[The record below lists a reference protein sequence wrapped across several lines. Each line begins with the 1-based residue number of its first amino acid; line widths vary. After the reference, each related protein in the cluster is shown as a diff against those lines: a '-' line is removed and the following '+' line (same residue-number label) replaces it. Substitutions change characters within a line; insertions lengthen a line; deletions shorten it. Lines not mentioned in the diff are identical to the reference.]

1 MIQQQ
6 LSEKAVIQTLLEM
19 SGITK
24 KIVEE
29 KAEGFIRE
37 SLKLKKLF
45 IDLDDL
51 KEIIPYE
58 RDFLEKHILSDPRVK
73 KYQRKKGP
81 YSKRVWLYEPT
92 IRAIEEIIMNE
103 WEV

>member
-1 MIQQQ
+1 MIHQQP
-6 LSEKAVIQTLLEM
+6 SDSAVIQTLLEM
-19 SGITK
+19 SGITIEK
-24 KIVEE
+24 LEE
-29 KAEGFIRE
+29 KAEGYIRE
-37 SLKLKKLF
+37 SLKIKKLF

-51 KEIIPYE
+51 KEIVPYE